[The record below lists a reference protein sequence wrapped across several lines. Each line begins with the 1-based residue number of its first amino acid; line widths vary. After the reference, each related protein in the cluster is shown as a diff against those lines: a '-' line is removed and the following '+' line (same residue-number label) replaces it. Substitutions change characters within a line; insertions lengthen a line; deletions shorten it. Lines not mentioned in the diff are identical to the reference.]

1 MAKRRFDM
9 PARILNTE
17 TVYSVNF
24 IFFYVGPLGFSQKKV
39 LPPLA
44 LSVFSRALMCDGY
57 SKVPKT
63 RSLYLF
69 TCLPRTMKLT

>member
-44 LSVFSRALMCDGY
+44 LSVFSPRSCVMDIQKFQKQDHCIFLRACH
-57 SKVPKT
+57 VQ
-63 RSLYLF
+63 
-69 TCLPRTMKLT
+69 

>member
-24 IFFYVGPLGFSQKKV
+24 VFFYVGPLGFSQKKV

-44 LSVFSRALMCDGY
+44 LSVFSPRAH
-57 SKVPKT
+57 V
-63 RSLYLF
+63 
-69 TCLPRTMKLT
+69 